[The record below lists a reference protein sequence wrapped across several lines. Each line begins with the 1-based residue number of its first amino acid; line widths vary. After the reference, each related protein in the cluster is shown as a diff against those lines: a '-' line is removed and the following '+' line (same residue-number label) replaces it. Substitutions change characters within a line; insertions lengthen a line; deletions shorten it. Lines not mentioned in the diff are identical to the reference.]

1 MITFDS
7 HRMQC
12 AFWCCHSAAH
22 IHIRAHT
29 CRWCNYNFNW
39 YKIPFSIVASRNE
52 EWHGQKTRLCTLY
65 NVRTSYMLSPARSY
79 AAIQQCIRLSYCQF
93 HSNQINSSSR
103 WRCSVHLRREG
114 KKSINNFEW
123 LHSVRV
129 DFPISP
135 TLISVSIEGGKCAA
149 TSSNANSP
157 MNALT
162 NPAGSR
168 SRIANVWVFECRAGS
183 DKCSILFISTG
194 IEWKCAANSYSLGI
208 ASLRPWINR
217 NDHHLLHWI

>member
-1 MITFDS
+1 MAWAKNS
-7 HRMQC
+7 SLCSVQC
-12 AFWCCHSAAH
+12 VH
-22 IHIRAHT
+22 IVWYAIAHT
-29 CRWCNYNFNW
+29 QHCSH
-39 YKIPFSIVASRNE
+39 I
-52 EWHGQKTRLCTLY
+52 
-65 NVRTSYMLSPARSY
+65 
-79 AAIQQCIRLSYCQF
+79 QCIRLSYCQF

-103 WRCSVHLRREG
+103 GDAPSTYGERA

-135 TLISVSIEGGKCAA
+135 TLISVSIEAGKCAA
-149 TSSNANSP
+149 
-157 MNALT
+157 
-162 NPAGSR
+162 
-168 SRIANVWVFECRAGS
+168 ANVWVFEFRAGS